1 MKIKADSK
9 REIRKTGGTTGD
21 LIGNIT
27 VYKITNFSKNHQKII
42 QMELIMK
49 WKYQKKYIHFQ
60 KKATNQN
67 EKLD

>member
-9 REIRKTGGTTGD
+9 REIQKTGGTTGD

-67 EKLD
+67 QKLD

>member
-9 REIRKTGGTTGD
+9 REIQNTGGTTGD

-49 WKYQKKYIHFQ
+49 
-60 KKATNQN
+60 
-67 EKLD
+67 

>member
-9 REIRKTGGTTGD
+9 RAIQKTGRVTGD

-42 QMELIMK
+42 
-49 WKYQKKYIHFQ
+49 
-60 KKATNQN
+60 
-67 EKLD
+67 